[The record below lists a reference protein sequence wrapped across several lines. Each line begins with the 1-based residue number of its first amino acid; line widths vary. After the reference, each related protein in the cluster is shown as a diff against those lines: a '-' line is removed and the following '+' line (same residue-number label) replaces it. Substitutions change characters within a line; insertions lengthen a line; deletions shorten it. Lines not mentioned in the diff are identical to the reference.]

1 MGRGA
6 GGIPRGRRGAVM
18 EMSFAVPLLG
28 AGGAGE
34 QEADLIGEQRACLP
48 LLPAERAAGKVE
60 SHYVVLLAFS
70 EMGAA
75 FLSDACAIKGKQLT
89 ATAACLACL
98 VCGLAGSVQGRK
110 CFGNSHSSPPLHPPS
125 LPAPCQGRQDGSCCD

>member
-18 EMSFAVPLLG
+18 EMSFAAPLLG

-48 LLPAERAAGKVE
+48 LLPAERAAGKVRKP
-60 SHYVVLLAFS
+60 LFCT
-70 EMGAA
+70 
-75 FLSDACAIKGKQLT
+75 ACFQ
-89 ATAACLACL
+89 
-98 VCGLAGSVQGRK
+98 
-110 CFGNSHSSPPLHPPS
+110 
-125 LPAPCQGRQDGSCCD
+125 